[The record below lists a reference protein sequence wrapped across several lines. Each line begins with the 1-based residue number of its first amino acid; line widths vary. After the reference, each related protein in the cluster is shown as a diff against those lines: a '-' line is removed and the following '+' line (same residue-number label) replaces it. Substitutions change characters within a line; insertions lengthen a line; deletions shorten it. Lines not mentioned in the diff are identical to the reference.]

1 MPPKASKQVEAV
13 TSEQMEEVLARL
25 CSIQERLDSVEKL
38 LAATQAENTEL
49 KSANTELH
57 NVILEN
63 AATIKQLRLKQN
75 SLEQYNRSWSVRI
88 AGVHLPAEESNDPIK
103 VMSHVYQQALLPILR
118 GAVDKGLLNDI
129 PPVHQLLETAHI
141 LPARDSGKPKPI
153 IARFYSRNM
162 RAMVFQL
169 KKEFGVKTSGSS
181 TSLKFPIYEDLTKTT
196 FQLLRAL
203 ADDQRT
209 GAVWSVG
216 GVIKYKL
223 AGSSEVKKVACVL
236 DTVDDILK

>member
-1 MPPKASKQVEAV
+1 
-13 TSEQMEEVLARL
+13 
-25 CSIQERLDSVEKL
+25 
-38 LAATQAENTEL
+38 
-49 KSANTELH
+49 
-57 NVILEN
+57 
-63 AATIKQLRLKQN
+63 
-75 SLEQYNRSWSVRI
+75 VRI

-118 GAVDKGLLNDI
+118 GAVDKGLLNDV

-153 IARFYSRNM
+153 IARFYSRNL